1 VFVCILELK
10 YLTVDKFCQ
19 TFKELGKKV
28 KCENHCSVRGCVFR
42 FMLTI

>member
-19 TFKELGKKV
+19 PFKELGKKV
-28 KCENHCSVRGCVFR
+28 KCENHFSFRKCVFS